1 MKFSPLYQSE
11 IENAL
16 SQSNKIATVNGED
29 FIVASSYIAI
39 GTFAK
44 RVSDGDIRQLC
55 GSGYISN
62 DLTIRKEIALRYGL
76 PTFRKNAKKA

>member
-1 MKFSPLYQSE
+1 MKFAPFYQEE
-11 IENAL
+11 IERVL
-16 SQSNKIATVNGED
+16 SKSSTIATVNGED